1 MTSNHIFRL
10 RRAILEALFEYESF
24 QDLDTV
30 LCNPA
35 LITLNPSP
43 EEARVEWKNLID
55 YRMIVPLAGYAGAV
69 CRLSADVR
77 KIFEE
82 TRNAPRD
89 PRLWGPGVC

>member
-1 MTSNHIFRL
+1 MTTNRIFRL
-10 RRAILEALFEYESF
+10 RRAILAALFEYESF

-43 EEARVEWKNLID
+43 EEARVEWQNLIE
-55 YRMIVPLAGYAGAV
+55 YQMIVPLAGYSGAV
-69 CRLSADVR
+69 CRLSENVR
-77 KIFEE
+77 KTLEE

>member
-1 MTSNHIFRL
+1 MTNSRIFRL
-10 RRAILEALFEYESF
+10 RRAILEALYEYESY

-30 LCNPA
+30 LCNPV

-43 EEARVEWKNLID
+43 EAARIEWQNLID
-55 YRMIVPLAGYAGAV
+55 YHMIVPLAGYAGAV
-69 CRLSADVR
+69 CRLSADIR